1 MRLRFLSAHKN
12 YTHIFH
18 IREVQSYVYNEH
30 TWHHPPVTLKGR
42 ESQKFILATKSSS
55 RSIFISASITRNLL
69 CNFSQ
74 FQENTSCFCTDLLG
88 TENKEK
94 IFPPLTWCL
103 RWWRVPRWS
112 PAPAPSLAES
122 GHHTSQSWS
131 TSWSSSSSS
140 SSSSSLYHNPIIAA
154 ALSSS

>member
-12 YTHIFH
+12 YTHTFH

-69 CNFSQ
+69 CNFSH
-74 FQENTSCFCTDLLG
+74 FQENTSCLCTEKRQEISSTDLMS
-88 TENKEK
+88 
-94 IFPPLTWCL
+94 PLVTGSQVKPSSCSQPGGVGSPYFTKLDQSSVKCSDASISPWL
-103 RWWRVPRWS
+103 RVLLSPRKG
-112 PAPAPSLAES
+112 P
-122 GHHTSQSWS
+122 TQSRA
-131 TSWSSSSSS
+131 
-140 SSSSSLYHNPIIAA
+140 HQHG
-154 ALSSS
+154 